1 MNEID
6 KILIIAI
13 NLFDES
19 KSRILLEDVLMEF
32 SKEARQLDLSE
43 FIGQGVVIA
52 ACYEI
57 DEVEDDGELYV
68 TLDYKGNRQSFIC
81 FDYFRHFPLIEGV
94 LAPGIYLLEEKS
106 DNYFALYNN
115 DNLSRA
121 FDEME
126 EYYEID
132 KFKFVCSPE
141 KITWQWLKGYR
152 SEIDFKRHSFSYFD
166 LFCPVCNTKLSGYET
181 KGASPSCD
189 FITHECPHYAGFVF
203 YEGDD
208 EGYDEQ
214 QLTGLNFNYKIV
226 GSELYLENPNG
237 DWEKPILIEYN
248 PGDDSFHASNP
259 DDGGIERFLF
269 VTEI

>member
-6 KILIIAI
+6 QILIIAI

-19 KSRILLEDVLMEF
+19 KSRILLEDVSMEF

-52 ACYEI
+52 TCYQI
-57 DEVEDDGELYV
+57 DKVENDGELYV
-68 TLDYKGNRQSFIC
+68 TLDRDGSRQSFIC

-106 DNYFALYNN
+106 DKYFALYTH
-115 DNLSRA
+115 DDLSKA
-121 FDEME
+121 FDELE

-141 KITWQWLKGYR
+141 KITWQWLEKHM
-152 SEIDFKRHSFSYFD
+152 SSIDFKRHSFSYFD
-166 LFCPVCNTKLSGYET
+166 LFCPVCNTKISGYET

-189 FITHECPHYAGFVF
+189 FIRDECPHYAGLVF

-208 EGYDEQ
+208 EGYDEH
-214 QLTGLNFNYKIV
+214 QLTGLNFKYKLL
-226 GSELYLENPNG
+226 GNELYLETPNG
-237 DWEKPILIEYN
+237 DWEKPIVFEYES
-248 PGDDSFHASNP
+248 GDDSFHAGNS
-259 DDGGIERFLF
+259 DDGGTYRFLF
-269 VTEI
+269 ISGN